1 MTVLTL
7 NVALPSEFVA
17 NAAGSG
23 TSADWLI
30 IQKDGEDYLRRLPAQ
45 ATAMGGAAKQGSL
58 TEPFSAE
65 DVYLPNGGSI
75 WVSDP
80 GYAATTWG
88 LTISAS
94 GNHVTAWAPN
104 LRVRDNLNSDYYAK
118 MSCGTLEC
126 RASSSGNPV
135 VASISNTGV
144 IEGTSLDVS
153 GAVAGGSLSI
163 TGAGTAAARYFAFN
177 NDADCLLFSNG
188 GNVISCQ
195 AGASSSLDISATGL
209 TTKHVMPFTSNSANL
224 GDDTHKWIDVW
235 ALDGSINTSDER
247 EKVDIAASDLGL
259 DFIAA
264 LRPVSYRWR
273 EKHLETLQDPATRA
287 EVHVK
292 GPGVR
297 RHYGLLAQQVHDA
310 LNGRDFAGYIHSK
323 DADVYALR
331 YHEFIAP
338 LIKAVQEEQAA
349 RLALESRLERLA
361 ARLATVEA
369 LLPPGRGETANER
382 ASLS

>member
-45 ATAMGGAAKQGSL
+45 ATVMGGAAKQGSL

-88 LTISAS
+88 MTFSAS
-94 GNHVTAWAPN
+94 GNHITAWAPN
-104 LRVRDNLNSDYYAK
+104 LRVRDNLNSDYYAT

-126 RASSSGNPV
+126 RASSSGNPL

-153 GAVAGGSLSI
+153 GAVAG
-163 TGAGTAAARYFAFN
+163 AAATFTSVNVGNTGEVLAGYFTFA
-177 NDADCLLFSNG
+177 NDQDSYFYSG
-188 GNVISCQ
+188 GNVITCTVGGTILAQ
-195 AGASSSLDISATGL
+195 LTTTGL
-209 TTKHVMPFTSNSANL
+209 RPFQSETRYL
-224 GDDTHKWIDVW
+224 GDDTHLWKEVW
-235 ALDGSINTSDER
+235 ALDGTINTSDER
-247 EKVDIAASDLGL
+247 TKADIAASDLGL

-273 EKHLETLQDPATRA
+273 EKHLETVLDPDTQE
-287 EVHVK
+287 EVQVK

-297 RHYGLLAQQVHDA
+297 RHYGLLAQQVEEA
-310 LNGRDFAGYIHSK
+310 LQGRDFAGYIHAK
-323 DADVYALR
+323 EADVYALR

-338 LIKAVQEEQAA
+338 LITAVQEEQAA
-349 RLALESRLERLA
+349 RLALEVRIATLEARLESLEWPKA
-361 ARLATVEA
+361 GK
-369 LLPPGRGETANER
+369 PGRA
-382 ASLS
+382 